1 MSDELTCA
9 FPPGFVWGTA
19 TAAYQIEG
27 GADEDGRG
35 PSIWDTFSHT
45 PGRVDGGDTGDV
57 ACDHYHRRRE
67 DVALMAELGLPAYR
81 LSLSWPRL
89 LPGGRDEVNPAG
101 LAFYDRLVD
110 DLLDHGITPLVT
122 LYHWDLPQELQ
133 DAGGWPER
141 TTVERFAEYAH
152 AAGSALGDRVTQ
164 WLTLNEPMCS
174 AFLGYGS
181 GEHAPG
187 HTDPAEALAAHHHL
201 LLAHGDAVAALRE
214 EVPDAQVGITLNLQA
229 VRPATDSAADRDAAR
244 RIDGLGYRLFMD
256 PLREGRYPQ
265 DVLADTRA
273 ATDWSFVRDGDL
285 ERIAAPIDML
295 GVNYYQG
302 ATVSAGGYA
311 SDAEPKRHGPL
322 AWPCAEDVVFH
333 PTAGRTTAM
342 GWEVDPGTLYDMLV
356 RLAKENPGLPLLITE
371 NGAAYDDAPGPDG
384 IVQDTER
391 IRYLDEHL
399 RAVHRAI
406 EADIDL
412 RGYFLWSLMD
422 NFEWAYGYAKRFG
435 IVHVDYAT
443 QRRTPKASARWYA
456 EVIRRGGLGPAAG
469 G

>member
-1 MSDELTCA
+1 MSDDLTCV
-9 FPPGFVWGTA
+9 FPPGFLWGTA

-27 GADEDGRG
+27 AADEDGRG

-45 PGRVDGGDTGDV
+45 PGRVDNGATGDV
-57 ACDHYHRRRE
+57 ACDHYHRWQE

-89 LPGGRDEVNPAG
+89 LPGGRGQVNPAG

-110 DLLDHGITPLVT
+110 DLLAHDITPLIT

-133 DAGGWPER
+133 DAGGWPQR
-141 TTVERFAEYAH
+141 ATVERFAEYAH
-152 AAGSALGDRVTQ
+152 VAGRALGDRVTH
-164 WLTLNEPMCS
+164 WITLNEPMCS
-174 AFLGYGS
+174 AFLGHGS

-201 LLAHGDAVAALRE
+201 LLAHGEAVAALRE

-244 RIDGLGYRLFMD
+244 RIDGLGYRLFMG
-256 PLREGRYPQ
+256 PLREGRYPD
-265 DVLADTRA
+265 DVLEDTRA
-273 ATDWSFVRDGDL
+273 ATDWSFVHDGDL

-311 SDAEPKRHGPL
+311 EGAAPERHGPL

-333 PTAGRTTAM
+333 PPAGRTTAM
-342 GWEVDPGTLYDMLV
+342 GWEVDADTLYDMLV
-356 RLAKENPGLPLLITE
+356 RLTKENPGLPLLITE
-371 NGAAYDDAPGPDG
+371 NGAAYDDVPGPDG
-384 IVQDTER
+384 VVDDRER

-399 RAVHRAI
+399 RALHRAI
-406 EADIDL
+406 EANVDL

-456 EVIRRGGLGPAAG
+456 EVIRRGGLGQPVHG
-469 G
+469 